1 MSSLL
6 QCLRLS
12 KSQPHHAQSVKKKA
26 FEIVFDKEYRDIQFI
41 CFACVGP
48 LLVSYRK
55 EGKFLNKK
63 GSNWVDR

>member
-1 MSSLL
+1 MSSLQQRL
-6 QCLRLS
+6 KLS

-26 FEIVFDKEYRDIQFI
+26 FEIVFDNKYRDIQFI

-48 LLVSYRK
+48 SLLSYRK
-55 EGKFLNKK
+55 AGKFLVKK